1 MLCLN
6 PPPHHPV
13 VIKSRDVKVYFH
25 WSIRSRRANCN
36 LDSARGGTKHQL
48 IVQMIDNNPK
58 VKKNLID
65 LHTKCNA
72 RIRQQKTR
80 AEHGFFL
87 INSISGINPESGK
100 ESFDTEPKSYSI
112 QHWIEPRS
120 ICTIAARFWFRV
132 VLRMIVRTLNDSNL
146 L

>member
-65 LHTKCNA
+65 LHKMQCTDTPTKNPRGA
-72 RIRQQKTR
+72 RV
-80 AEHGFFL
+80 FL

-100 ESFDTEPKSYSI
+100 ESFDTGTKILFDP
-112 QHWIEPRS
+112 
-120 ICTIAARFWFRV
+120 
-132 VLRMIVRTLNDSNL
+132 TLD
-146 L
+146 